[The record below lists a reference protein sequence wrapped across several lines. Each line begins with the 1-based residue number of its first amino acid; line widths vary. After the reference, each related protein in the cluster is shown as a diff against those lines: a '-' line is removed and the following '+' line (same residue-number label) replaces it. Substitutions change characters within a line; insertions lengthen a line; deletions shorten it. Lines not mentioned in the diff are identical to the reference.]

1 MAPNTVQNF
10 ENLHF
15 NLFNSKNFLGVR
27 DSSDPDVKFL
37 NSVPKEQ
44 TQCFIIDNI
53 TVELNSSKKIISYHF
68 TLKYKW
74 SEQKL

>member
-1 MAPNTVQNF
+1 MAPNTVQH
-10 ENLHF
+10 LHF
-15 NLFNSKNFLGVR
+15 NRFNSKNFLGVR
-27 DSSDPDVKFL
+27 DSSDPDVQFL